1 MQHAEIS
8 PHLLPCLRIDLR
20 MPKVH
25 DQNRT
30 RLLGIV
36 PHLVLLRCTAQ
47 DSEHMRPISPI
58 RTRRAEALR
67 KSSLLGLAKPEPA
80 DRVGYVRQRNGQD
93 SEQIRPME
101 LRLYWLAHE
110 GIVEDQH
117 LPLLPVHRRPLRPPP
132 SLGLLPHLQPWR
144 VVLRHDNRKVQPPP
158 MVRRAACTPNSQQ
171 HC

>member
-1 MQHAEIS
+1 MQHAQVS

-80 DRVGYVRQRNGQD
+80 DRVGNGCQRG
-93 SEQIRPME
+93 
-101 LRLYWLAHE
+101 LAHE

-117 LPLLPVHRRPLRPPP
+117 LALLPVHRRPLSPPP
-132 SLGLLPHLQPWR
+132 ALRLLPHLQPWR

-158 MVRRAACTPNSQQ
+158 MVRRTACTPAANSIADADGNVSQVR
-171 HC
+171 